1 MQSKIAASKVVGY
14 VDLFK
19 STELVLY
26 ADIWFFFFLLS
37 ISFVCHAWRERGS
50 IYQIFKY
57 NFDNFNIISIFP
69 IKISIEIHLWRSKNT
84 DDLLTTH
91 WRAAGIAW
99 RWLAKR
105 WQPLDDAVFTGDRW
119 RGLAIFLN
127 IPKKSPSLTKRW
139 RRLTSAGVVVAMYWR
154 CLATSGDALAM
165 CPKLLVASASPDVA
179 SWCERGFSG
188 KQKICT

>member
-1 MQSKIAASKVVGY
+1 MLIFDFSSFFFQF
-14 VDLFK
+14 L
-19 STELVLY
+19 LY
-26 ADIWFFFFLLS
+26 AMHGEREGPFIKSSSIILTILILSQYFLL
-37 ISFVCHAWRERGS
+37 
-50 IYQIFKY
+50 
-57 NFDNFNIISIFP
+57 
-69 IKISIEIHLWRSKNT
+69 KISIEIHLWRSKNT

-105 WQPLDDAVFTGDRW
+105 WQPLDDAIFTGDRW

-139 RRLTSAGVVVAMYWR
+139 RRLTSAGDVMAMYWR

-179 SWCERGFSG
+179 SWCERGLTNKSYWLLLGAIWVF
-188 KQKICT
+188 IINCRYF